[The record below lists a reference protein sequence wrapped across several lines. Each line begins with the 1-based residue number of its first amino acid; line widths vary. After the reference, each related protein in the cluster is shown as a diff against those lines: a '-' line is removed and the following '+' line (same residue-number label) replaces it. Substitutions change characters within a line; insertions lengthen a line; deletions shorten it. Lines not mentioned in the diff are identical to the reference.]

1 MNMLDIADLRY
12 LSFAEWISGDYH
24 EFVKKSV
31 VPFFI
36 KTYKLKIREIR
47 VLNAIAASDEKNPTA
62 SHISEVLR
70 QDPATITR
78 SLVILIGKGFVLSE
92 EDFSDGRSRILR
104 PTEKGQ
110 AAAAHF
116 LQIFGQIID
125 KAAESSDTFKFEYDN
140 ATLMQSLQTVAQRA
154 QLLRQSQRNLRRMLS
169 STVTPVAFN

>member
-1 MNMLDIADLRY
+1 MTNLEIADLRY

-31 VPFFI
+31 VPFFT

-47 VLNAIAASDEKNPTA
+47 VLNAIASSEEKSPTA
-62 SHISEVLR
+62 SHISDVLR

-92 EDFSDGRSRILR
+92 EDFSDGRSRILK
-104 PTEKGQ
+104 PTEKGE

-125 KAAESSDTFKFEYDN
+125 KAAESSDKYRFEYDN
-140 ATLMQSLQTVAQRA
+140 AILTQSLKTVAQRA
-154 QLLRQSQRNLRRMLS
+154 QLLRESQRNLRRMLS
-169 STVTPVAFN
+169 TVTPVAFN